1 MTKEY
6 DIKNQELYLK
16 MVTEIADRVIAK
28 DDIEGMANLI
38 RSMLG
43 ALKTSIW
50 LQDLSIEVVEG
61 QLNLQK
67 AVDIERDL
75 EDN

>member
-6 DIKNQELYLK
+6 DIKNQELYLI
-16 MVTEIADRVIAK
+16 MATEIADRVIAK
-28 DDIEGMANLI
+28 DDLEGMANLI

-50 LQDLSIEVVEG
+50 LQDLSVEVVDKQG
-61 QLNLQK
+61 
-67 AVDIERDL
+67 
-75 EDN
+75 

>member
-6 DIKNQELYLK
+6 DIKNQELYLI
-16 MVTEIADRVIAK
+16 MATEIADRVIAK
-28 DDIEGMANLI
+28 DDLEGMANLI

-50 LQDLSIEVVEG
+50 LQDLSIEVVDKQG
-61 QLNLQK
+61 
-67 AVDIERDL
+67 
-75 EDN
+75 